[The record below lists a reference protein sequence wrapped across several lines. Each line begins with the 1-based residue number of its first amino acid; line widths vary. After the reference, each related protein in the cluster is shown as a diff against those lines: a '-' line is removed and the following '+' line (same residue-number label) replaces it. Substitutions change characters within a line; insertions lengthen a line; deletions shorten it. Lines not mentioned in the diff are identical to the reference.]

1 MLARYD
7 DVVHILVVVI
17 VGGATAAIGVNTVDS
32 PLAVSAAIAG
42 VDGLWE
48 GG

>member
-1 MLARYD
+1 MLARYV
-7 DVVHILVVVI
+7 DVVHILVVGG
-17 VGGATAAIGVNTVDS
+17 GGATTAIGVNTVDC

-42 VDGLWE
+42 LDGLWE

>member
-7 DVVHILVVVI
+7 DVVHILVVVG
-17 VGGATAAIGVNTVDS
+17 GGATAAIGVNTVDS

>member
-7 DVVHILVVVI
+7 DVVHIFVVV
-17 VGGATAAIGVNTVDS
+17 VGGATAAICVNTVDS